1 MDWGAIGNTI
11 GTGLKGIL
19 TIIYTTLEGLD
30 WKSLAD
36 GVYTFLTNVD
46 WSGIS
51 SALFESIGSLIGG
64 IIAFLIELI
73 ADFGTDLY
81 EAYFANGEDG
91 IQGFF

>member
-1 MDWGAIGNTI
+1 M
-11 GTGLKGIL
+11 LLGIQLAQALRESL

-73 ADFGTDLY
+73 H
-81 EAYFANGEDG
+81 
-91 IQGFF
+91 